1 MIPPSGSVGGSTPI
15 SSIRWDSS
23 WPEWVES
30 SERNQLLGF
39 LRERFGIPLSVFA
52 NHHLLRRGPTI
63 WLLTRDEHL
72 PALASLRV
80 ESVGVPL
87 LRWVKKRLKPTSAA
101 LQVLGIYATKNVV
114 SLEPMQLE
122 ELVEKKEIKGEFPVS
137 PGYVIICTETVVI
150 GCGLYLPGRLVSQFP
165 RHLFANQTWAY
176 QPADRTD

>member
-1 MIPPSGSVGGSTPI
+1 M
-15 SSIRWDSS
+15 
-23 WPEWVES
+23 
-30 SERNQLLGF
+30 
-39 LRERFGIPLSVFA
+39 
-52 NHHLLRRGPTI
+52 
-63 WLLTRDEHL
+63 

-122 ELVEKKEIKGEFPVS
+122 ELVEKKEIKGEFPAS
-137 PGYVIICTETVVI
+137 PGYVIIYTETVVI

-165 RHLFANQTWAY
+165 RHLFANQTWDH
-176 QPADRTD
+176 PLADRTG